1 MVKFGLIAPT
11 PIESIDLRCQIK
23 PSPYEE
29 QGVIS
34 NCYLHGNPVI
44 FSHCGIGKVNSAHST
59 TLILENN
66 EIDFLVLFGIAG
78 AYLNAN
84 VGDVVVA
91 QSENYGEEGVMTTKG
106 WKSMDFTGF
115 ALLKTEVEYFNSFPM
130 DRKLL
135 HLAINVSKDIGLN
148 THAGHFIT
156 VSQCS
161 GTLISGEI
169 MQKRFNGLC
178 ENMEGAAVAH
188 ICAIYGVPMIEIR
201 GISNLIGDRDMKK
214 WNIPLAVSN
223 CNKAVSELV
232 RGLE

>member
-1 MVKFGLIAPT
+1 MANIGLIAPT
-11 PIESIDLRCQIK
+11 PLESAGLRCQIK
-23 PSPYEE
+23 SSPHEE
-29 QGVIS
+29 QGVITKG
-34 NCYLHGNPVI
+34 YLHRHHVI
-44 FSHCGIGKVNSAHST
+44 FSHCGVGKVNAAHST

-66 EIDFLVLFGIAG
+66 EIDFLLLFGIAG
-78 AYLNAN
+78 AYSNAAI
-84 VGDVVVA
+84 GDVVVA
-91 QSENYGEEGVMTTKG
+91 ETENYGEEGVMTGEG
-106 WKSMDFTGF
+106 WKPMDFTGF
-115 ALLKTEVEYFNSFPM
+115 TLLKNKIEYFNTFLM

-135 HLAINVSKDIGLN
+135 KLAINASKDIGLN

-161 GTLISGEI
+161 GTRIRGNI

-188 ICAIYGVPMIEIR
+188 ICSIYGIPVIEIR
-201 GISNLIGDRDMKK
+201 GISNIIEDRDMKK

-232 RGLE
+232 RRLE